1 MSVITELGL
10 YNGSGHRHDS
20 IASGSYDALSSTSGR
35 LSSLEVS
42 SDQVSYAAALQTFTL
57 TVHRHRRRHP
67 LVFDVTL
74 PAWPPGTTI
83 LLNLPCKYFHIPMNL
98 FPHDQGNI
106 LPTNIASFIAHTLIW
121 VRNPPFGEIQY
132 RLF

>member
-1 MSVITELGL
+1 M
-10 YNGSGHRHDS
+10 
-20 IASGSYDALSSTSGR
+20 ASGSYDALSSTSGR

-42 SDQVSYAAALQTFTL
+42 SDQVSHTATLQMFTL
-57 TVHRHRRRHP
+57 TVHRCRRHHP

-74 PAWPPGTTI
+74 PEWPPETTI
-83 LLNLPCKYFHIPMNL
+83 LLNLPCKCFHIPINL

-106 LPTNIASFIAHTLIW
+106 LLINIETFIAHTLIW
-121 VRNPPFGEIQY
+121 VRNPPFGEMQY